1 MHFAGENKTAKKI
14 FAKRVLQMPPFA
26 NLSKDDI
33 KAILNYFDN
42 IPTTKKTDMR
52 IEYATTTE
60 DLTRCFEVMKE
71 LRPHHNLESFLVT
84 MSDMKKEGYKLLYLE
99 DEGRMVSVAGFRFT
113 TTLYDGLIID
123 FDDFVTLADGR
134 SKGYG
139 SKLFDTLVGIAKE
152 RGIKAIHLNSNHQR
166 FDAHRFYLNKK
177 MKIMAHHFR
186 LEV

>member
-1 MHFAGENKTAKKI
+1 M
-14 FAKRVLQMPPFA
+14 
-26 NLSKDDI
+26 
-33 KAILNYFDN
+33 N
-42 IPTTKKTDMR
+42 IQ
-52 IEYATTTE
+52 YATTTA
-60 DLTRCFEVMKE
+60 DYTKCFEVMKE
-71 LRPHHNLESFLVT
+71 LRPHHSLESFLT
-84 MSDMKKEGYKLLYLE
+84 AMDAMQKEGYHLLYLE

-139 SKLFDTLVGIAKE
+139 SMVFDHLVDIAKE

-177 MKIMAHHFR
+177 MKIIAHHFR
-186 LEV
+186 IEL